1 MGVLALRS
9 VAVLT
14 VLFALLFAVAT
25 LAMYLLEAPIWLAV
39 IVAVV
44 IMGLQYLIGPWII
57 ELIFKIRWQQ
67 PEELPGYLR
76 AFLEERAAAHRI
88 PVPRFGIIEDGNP
101 NAFTFGHYPGDARI
115 AITRGLLEM
124 CDEQEVRAVVGHEIG
139 HIVHWDFV
147 VMTIASTIVLVLY
160 YLYIFG
166 RASAAR
172 RSGRRGSGAA
182 LVALS
187 AFIAYIIAEYV
198 ALFLSRVRE
207 YYADRYSAEVTG
219 RPNALAT
226 ALMKIAYGLAKSGAA
241 AGVTAGADQE
251 TQATPRLSP
260 MRGFRTVGIFDPK
273 MGASLALAAAGSYA
287 GRAHTYDPEVMV
299 KAMEWDLFN
308 PWAFLCELHSS
319 HPLPAKRM
327 RALAKV
333 ASYMGQTPA
342 FSFPDRPSESY
353 WDEFLTDLLVYYMPL
368 IGLLLG
374 GGAGVALMYPAMADG
389 SPRAPLIA
397 IGAALLGLGLG
408 LVIRLKFMYPGGHFR
423 DDTVANL
430 VSQVKVSAIR
440 CIPARLRG
448 TVIGRG
454 IPGLYWSEDL
464 VLEDDTG
471 FMVLDYRQPIGLFE
485 ALFGWLRA
493 EKFIGQALTVTGW
506 YRRFPRPFLEV
517 WQFTTADGKTNTC
530 WVWPLKKLG
539 AGIVLAAGLALLLAG
554 LLMVA

>member
-44 IMGLQYLIGPWII
+44 IMGLQYLVSPWII
-57 ELIFKIRWQQ
+57 GLIFKIRWQQ

-88 PVPRFGIIEDGNP
+88 AVPRFGIIEDGNP

-124 CDEQEVRAVVGHEIG
+124 CDEDEVRAVVGHEIG

-147 VMTIASTIVLVLY
+147 VMTIAATVVLVLY
-160 YLYIFG
+160 YLYVFG
-166 RASAAR
+166 RYASQRRGRSAGAAAIVAASAF
-172 RSGRRGSGAA
+172 
-182 LVALS
+182 L
-187 AFIAYIIAEYV
+187 AYFIAEYI

-226 ALMKIAYGLAKSGAA
+226 ALMKIAYGLARSGAA
-241 AGVTAGADQE
+241 SGVTATAEQGQE
-251 TQATPRLSP
+251 SSARVSP
-260 MRGFRTVGIFDPK
+260 LRGFRTVGIFDPK
-273 MGASLALAAAGSYA
+273 MGASLALAAAGGYA
-287 GRAHTYDPEVMV
+287 GRLRTYAPEVMV

-333 ASYMGQTPA
+333 AGHMGQMPV

-353 WDEFLTDLLVYYMPL
+353 WDEFLTDILVYHMPL
-368 IGLLLG
+368 IGLVLG
-374 GGAGVALMYPAMADG
+374 GSAGVALMYPAMADG

-408 LVIRLKFMYPGGHFR
+408 LAIRLKFMYPGGNFR
-423 DDTVANL
+423 DDTVAGL

-485 ALFGWLRA
+485 LLFGWLRA

-530 WVWPLKKLG
+530 WVWPLKKIG
-539 AGIVLAAGLALLLAG
+539 AGIVLVAGLTLLLAG
-554 LLMVA
+554 LLTAM

>member
-39 IVAVV
+39 IVAIV
-44 IMGLQYLIGPWII
+44 IMGLQYLISPWII

-67 PEELPGYLR
+67 LEELPSYLR
-76 AFLEERAAAHRI
+76 SFLEERAAAHRI

-115 AITRGLLEM
+115 AVTRGLLDM
-124 CDEQEVRAVVGHEIG
+124 CDEEEVQAVVGHEIG

-160 YLYIFG
+160 YLYVFG
-166 RASAAR
+166 RYASQRRGRSAAAGAAVAASAF
-172 RSGRRGSGAA
+172 
-182 LVALS
+182 L
-187 AFIAYIIAEYV
+187 AYVVAEYI

-207 YYADRYSAEVTG
+207 YYADRYSAETTG
-219 RPNALAT
+219 KPNALAS

-241 AGVTAGADQE
+241 AGVTAESSAGEKA
-251 TQATPRLSP
+251 APRLSP
-260 MRGFRTVGIFDPK
+260 IRGFRTVGIFDPK

-287 GRAHTYDPEVMV
+287 GRTHTYDPEVMV

-333 ASYMGQTPA
+333 AGYLGQMPA
-342 FSFPDRPSESY
+342 FSFPDKPSESY
-353 WDEFLTDLLVYYMPL
+353 WDEFLTDILVYYLPLLGL
-368 IGLLLG
+368 IG
-374 GGAGVALMYPAMADG
+374 GAAAGIALMLPGMSEGNPKAV
-389 SPRAPLIA
+389 L
-397 IGAALLGLGLG
+397 GAVGMALLGLGLG
-408 LVIRLKFMYPGGHFR
+408 LAIRLKFMYPGGNFR

-464 VLEDDTG
+464 VLEDETG
-471 FMVLDYRQPIGLFE
+471 FIVLDYRQPIGLFE
-485 ALFGWLRA
+485 VLFGWLRA
-493 EKFIGQALTVTGW
+493 EKFIGQTLTVTGW

-517 WQFTTADGKTNTC
+517 WRFVTSDGKVNTC
-530 WVWPLKKLG
+530 WVWPLKKIG
-539 AGIVLAAGLALLLAG
+539 VGIVLVAGVALLLAG
-554 LLMVA
+554 LLMAV